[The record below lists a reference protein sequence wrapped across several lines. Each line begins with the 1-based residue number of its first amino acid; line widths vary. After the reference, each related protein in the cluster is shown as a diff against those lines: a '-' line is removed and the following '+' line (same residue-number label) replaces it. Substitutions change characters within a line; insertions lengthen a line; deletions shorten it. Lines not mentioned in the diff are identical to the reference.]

1 MPHFLWITLTLSRTM
16 TGRDKMVINMKEL
29 KEKKINSN
37 IIKDQHNKY
46 RSFRRAYNIPLKYE
60 LIFWHYLISTD
71 NAMSI
76 IKKWY
81 NLQGRHWAILGHE
94 TVMTILSILKLKPIK
109 CCTIKTDFYGTFY
122 DNADNGFRVYDS
134 MS

>member
-1 MPHFLWITLTLSRTM
+1 MDYPDIIKNHDRA

-60 LIFWHYLISTD
+60 LIF
-71 NAMSI
+71 
-76 IKKWY
+76 
-81 NLQGRHWAILGHE
+81 
-94 TVMTILSILKLKPIK
+94 
-109 CCTIKTDFYGTFY
+109 
-122 DNADNGFRVYDS
+122 
-134 MS
+134 

>member
-46 RSFRRAYNIPLKYE
+46 RSFREAYNIPLKYE
-60 LIFWHYLISTD
+60 LIF
-71 NAMSI
+71 
-76 IKKWY
+76 
-81 NLQGRHWAILGHE
+81 
-94 TVMTILSILKLKPIK
+94 
-109 CCTIKTDFYGTFY
+109 
-122 DNADNGFRVYDS
+122 
-134 MS
+134 

>member
-16 TGRDKMVINMKEL
+16 TGWDKMVVNTRKL

-81 NLQGRHWAILGHE
+81 NFCKVDIEQYE
-94 TVMTILSILKLKPIK
+94 TVMTIWSILKLKPIK
-109 CCTIKTDFYGTFY
+109 CCIIKTDFYGTFY